1 MLPVTETLCARETGK
16 RVLSQ
21 GSDHAGDSSDE
32 SPSVRSTEYVC
43 YVRYEYKYGYAT
55 VVLVNAVSDAQ
66 SEVQELIINNRSIN
80 QSALIQSYSVRS
92 YRG

>member
-1 MLPVTETLCARETGK
+1 MLETVLTSHRVFG
-16 RVLSQ
+16 VLSM
-21 GSDHAGDSSDE
+21 
-32 SPSVRSTEYVC
+32 YVMC
-43 YVRYEYKYGYAT
+43 EYKYGYAT